1 MEINKVVGSKW
12 TSMEQRE
19 GHRHYEVVERKG
31 SPKKKNVELRMGN
44 CCGDLISFWIPLQEL
59 REKGMWRK
67 GWVTLEDIL
76 QADGGELLDV
86 AVCFRCKG
94 NRILEC
100 LDCGGKGMIE
110 SYEPLHD

>member
-1 MEINKVVGSKW
+1 
-12 TSMEQRE
+12 MEQRE